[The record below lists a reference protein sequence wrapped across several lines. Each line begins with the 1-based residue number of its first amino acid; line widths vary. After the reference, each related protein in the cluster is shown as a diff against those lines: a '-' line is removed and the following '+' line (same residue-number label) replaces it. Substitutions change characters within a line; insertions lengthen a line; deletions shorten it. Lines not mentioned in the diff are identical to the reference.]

1 MAVVGAEKGKK
12 ARISAASARAHTRNS
27 PSENRSSSFST
38 AGILVWSVL
47 LLLVGVAASL
57 VFKSITPPPPKLLNS
72 SSPGG
77 LTVTAPRV
85 RMRDGRFLAYKERG
99 VPREIAQYHV
109 ISVHGYG
116 RSRHDIFR
124 ASEELLNDLSIYLVA
139 FDRAGYGQSDP
150 HPERTIK
157 SAVNDIEDFANELGL
172 KPKFYVIVTSI
183 GSYTAW
189 GLIKYLPERIAGIA
203 MSAPVANY
211 WWSGVPPHEVNAAWN
226 TQVVGDKVSLR
237 VAHYVPW
244 LLYWYMTQSWF
255 PTSSVAPQ
263 TGIGALNQMDR
274 DILKN
279 IMLNANPE
287 ELKEGMQQGL
297 FESGVRDMIIMFSSW
312 EFSPATLENPFVNT
326 SARVVHIWQ
335 GSEDYL
341 VPVTLQRYIAKS
353 LPWVHYHELPGKG
366 HFLNGLPGYA
376 DDVVQ
381 QLIVGD
387 IKTASAE

>member
-27 PSENRSSSFST
+27 PSETRSSSFST
-38 AGILVWSVL
+38 AAGILVWSVL
-47 LLLVGVAASL
+47 LLLVAVAATL

-72 SSPGG
+72 SSPDG

-99 VPREIAQYHV
+99 VPREMAQYHV

-172 KPKFYVIVTSI
+172 KPKFYVIATSI

-226 TQVVGDKVSLR
+226 TQLVGDKVSLR

-263 TGIGALNQMDR
+263 TGFGAFNQMDR
-274 DILKN
+274 DIFKK
-279 IMLNANPE
+279 IMLNAKPE
-287 ELKEGMQQGL
+287 EAKEGMQQGPL
-297 FESGVRDMIIMFSSW
+297 ESGFRDMMVMFSSW
-312 EFSPATLENPFVNT
+312 EFSPVALENPFVNT
-326 SARVVHIWQ
+326 STSVHIWQ
-335 GSEDYL
+335 GSEDYYA
-341 VPVTLQRYIAKS
+341 PVTLQSYIARS
-353 LPWVHYHELPGKG
+353 LPWIHYHELLGKG
-366 HFLNGLPGYA
+366 HFLPGVPGYN
-376 DDVVQ
+376 DDVVRH
-381 QLIVGD
+381 LLLD
-387 IKTASAE
+387 DTKLASAK